1 MKLSLCNGNHAV
13 DLWDVAS
20 FSVCNCELSITFTN
34 DQHYLSI
41 NNICAILKEIGIPV
55 GNFFFK
61 GLSAW
66 DFTED
71 NWGKLI
77 PKKEY
82 PEDGETHI
90 LCMIPENIRDSFFAC
105 AVDTNAVLELPY

>member
-1 MKLSLCNGNHAV
+1 MRLSLCNGNHAV
-13 DLWDVAS
+13 DLWDIAS

-41 NNICAILKEIGIPV
+41 NDICAVLKEVGIPV

-61 GLSAW
+61 GLSSW

-77 PKKEY
+77 PKREY
-82 PEDGETHI
+82 TGSETAI
-90 LCMIPENIRDSFFAC
+90 LCMIPENIRDSFTAT
-105 AVDTNAVLELPY
+105 AVDTNATSELPY